1 MHGAGRK
8 ITMLPYGRTWNCRI
22 ARRRESERR
31 RWEKREKTKM
41 EPVRN
46 EMRKRKRDRKYD
58 PTLRNMCVA
67 WVETAPRSPT
77 GRIIIPTLAHVRIHG
92 VEHAERGLI

>member
-1 MHGAGRK
+1 
-8 ITMLPYGRTWNCRI
+8 
-22 ARRRESERR
+22 
-31 RWEKREKTKM
+31 
-41 EPVRN
+41 
-46 EMRKRKRDRKYD
+46 MRDETGKGKRDREYD
-58 PTLRNMCVA
+58 PTLRSMCVA